1 MKKVLLLIK
10 MERAPIEMA
19 ERAIAGPPKY
29 QMMTYTSNAS
39 ATQPSRNSPVEAQ
52 KAGKKMVAV
61 WVQGSSATPVSWS
74 LQERRS
80 CTWNDTDA

>member
-39 ATQPSRNSPVEAQ
+39 ATQT
-52 KAGKKMVAV
+52 K
-61 WVQGSSATPVSWS
+61 
-74 LQERRS
+74 
-80 CTWNDTDA
+80 